1 MNNIGKKDKNKR
13 EVKKRRKLKNLDE
26 NSPDRVHDD
35 SNRLSMSSMRKGVP
49 QSTSRLI
56 NKSSNRKKKR
66 SKSKSKSKFKRRV
79 KMSKKKKKEN
89 TTKKHVF
96 VDHLPSDEIEEAKVV
111 EHSVSLS
118 YS

>member
-13 EVKKRRKLKNLDE
+13 EVKKRRKLKKIDE
-26 NSPDRVHDD
+26 NGPDRLHDD

-56 NKSSNRKKKR
+56 NKSSNRKNKR
-66 SKSKSKSKFKRRV
+66 SKSKGKSKFKRRV

-111 EHSVSLS
+111 EHSVSFS